1 MLKICKEGTLLG
13 LNSVEGGHVV
23 QYVKGGQNEALE
35 APKGSRKRSF
45 LKEKQLWYMWAF
57 PKDFA

>member
-13 LNSVEGGHVV
+13 LNSVEGNHVV
-23 QYVKGGQNEALE
+23 LYVKGGQNEVLE
-35 APKGSRKRSF
+35 APKGFRKGSF
-45 LKEKQLWYMWAF
+45 LKEKQRWYMSAF